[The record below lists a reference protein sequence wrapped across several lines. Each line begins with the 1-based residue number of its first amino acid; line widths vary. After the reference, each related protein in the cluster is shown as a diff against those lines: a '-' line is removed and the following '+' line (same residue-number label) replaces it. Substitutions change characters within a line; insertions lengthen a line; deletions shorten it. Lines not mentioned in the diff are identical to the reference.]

1 MDMENGVFN
10 GSSRRDSFDH
20 REDFPNVGSL
30 IVRHFRGIWTKDTL
44 YRRLPVLQW
53 APSYGPKSFIS
64 DLIAGITVGLTSIP
78 QSIAYATVANLEPQY
93 GLYSNFMGSF
103 VYAFLGSVKEITVAP
118 TAVMALMVQQPVLDL
133 GPAGAILSSFLS
145 GCIMLLL
152 GCLNF
157 GFVVQFI
164 SMPVIT
170 GFITAAAIT
179 IISSQLK
186 SLMGISSSGKSS
198 EFVDTWINLYENIG
212 ETRLWDSVL
221 GFTSLSILILLT
233 LIKGRGSGRWKTF
246 TKYLCLLRN
255 ATIVLS
261 GGIIAYICSTQE
273 KYPFKLT
280 GKVASGLPS
289 FQLPPFQTD
298 IEEKHY
304 DFIDMIRTLG
314 TSVISIPLISILE
327 IVSIGKA
334 FSRGKLI
341 DATQEM
347 LSLGCCNV
355 AGSFVSSIPTTAS
368 FARSAINSSSGVVTP
383 FGGVFTGILVLLALG
398 LLTDYFYYIPKTTLA
413 AVIIA
418 AMMFIIEYRAVA
430 EMWRT
435 KRIDIVPFFVN
446 DTTVLIVRPDSDLAF
461 SSAEYFREKILKLV
475 TRTLPHIILIDGE
488 WVKFVDSTVVRN
500 LSSTISDLRQQGRH
514 VLLWRWDKNIRNA
527 MYRFKKHKFMPLFRN
542 DDMEQTSQPKSGP
555 ESELR
560 EDVPNDN
567 PETYCRLCFSETNVH
582 PLFPQNGSLIREL
595 TEKIRNCA
603 GIQISV
609 RDDYPAGLC
618 FACLSILDEIHQFQ
632 QRSKHCDEIIR
643 TKRGLLEQITVKVE
657 MTEEDGVHFV
667 PPGGGSCGPLGDDY
681 TNDDCLTES
690 SIIAEA
696 ITSLNGIG
704 ELMGAFHSSTI
715 PATTAL
721 LVKSE
726 GEARGVSKEHRC
738 MVCSKLFPDREAWMV
753 HLGDHA
759 EERPYQCMKCLAQ
772 FREKR
777 SLARHLKAVHEEVRD
792 RQCPYCPKSFKYSH
806 HLRYHIRT
814 HTGEKPYMCEICSDC
829 FSQHI
834 QWKRHMA
841 KHQQIRKPQRIAPP
855 IATPRSLPP
864 EEPKTIKLSPASA
877 KP

>member
-1 MDMENGVFN
+1 MEMENCVFN
-10 GSSRRDSFDH
+10 GSSRRESIDH
-20 REDFPNVGSL
+20 REDFPNIRSL
-30 IVRHFRGIWTKDTL
+30 IVRHFKGIWTKDTL
-44 YRRLPVLQW
+44 FRRLPVLQW
-53 APSYGPKSFIS
+53 APRYGIKSFLS
-64 DLIAGITVGLTSIP
+64 DFIAGITVGLTSIP

-118 TAVMALMVQQPVLDL
+118 TAVMALMVQQPVHDL

-212 ETRLWDSVL
+212 ETRLWDSIL
-221 GFTSLSILILLT
+221 GFTSLFILILLT
-233 LIKGRGSGRWKTF
+233 LIKGRGKGRWKTF

-255 ATIVLS
+255 ATIVL
-261 GGIIAYICSTQE
+261 GGGLIAFVCSTQQN
-273 KYPFKLT
+273 YPFKLT

-298 IEEKHY
+298 FEDKQY

-383 FGGVFTGILVLLALG
+383 FGGVFTGALVLLALG

-435 KRIDIVPFFVN
+435 KRIDIVPFLVTVVACLFLGLEVGMVVGIAVNLCFPLYLASRPRINHRLMNVN

-514 VLLWRWDKNIRNA
+514 VLLWRWDKNVRNA
-527 MYRFKKHKFMPLFRN
+527 LYRFKKHKFMPLFRN
-542 DDMEQTSQPKSGP
+542 DE
-555 ESELR
+555 
-560 EDVPNDN
+560 
-567 PETYCRLCFSETNVH
+567 
-582 PLFPQNGSLIREL
+582 
-595 TEKIRNCA
+595 CA
-603 GIQISV
+603 
-609 RDDYPAGLC
+609 
-618 FACLSILDEIHQFQ
+618 E
-632 QRSKHCDEIIR
+632 
-643 TKRGLLEQITVKVE
+643 
-657 MTEEDGVHFV
+657 
-667 PPGGGSCGPLGDDY
+667 
-681 TNDDCLTES
+681 
-690 SIIAEA
+690 EA
-696 ITSLNGIG
+696 IINWKQGFVNESYI
-704 ELMGAFHSSTI
+704 SS
-715 PATTAL
+715 
-721 LVKSE
+721 V
-726 GEARGVSKEHRC
+726 
-738 MVCSKLFPDREAWMV
+738 
-753 HLGDHA
+753 
-759 EERPYQCMKCLAQ
+759 
-772 FREKR
+772 
-777 SLARHLKAVHEEVRD
+777 
-792 RQCPYCPKSFKYSH
+792 
-806 HLRYHIRT
+806 
-814 HTGEKPYMCEICSDC
+814 
-829 FSQHI
+829 
-834 QWKRHMA
+834 
-841 KHQQIRKPQRIAPP
+841 
-855 IATPRSLPP
+855 
-864 EEPKTIKLSPASA
+864 
-877 KP
+877 